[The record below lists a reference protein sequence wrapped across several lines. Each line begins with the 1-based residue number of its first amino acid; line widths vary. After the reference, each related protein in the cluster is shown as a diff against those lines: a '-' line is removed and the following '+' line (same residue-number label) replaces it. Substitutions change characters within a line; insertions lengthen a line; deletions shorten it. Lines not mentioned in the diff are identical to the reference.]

1 MTLRPHDL
9 RPRTLYPSAWLL
21 GEGMHPRDLA
31 SEELTRAIPGYV
43 MRTDAPADLRSIAE
57 VVQRR
62 LRPGAVIS
70 HETAAEIFRF
80 PLPKDLTREGGA
92 PIRCR
97 VTAGGKRTAGRLLVV
112 HVRAAAPTIR
122 FHGLTI
128 SHPVIALQEIAG
140 SLSHPDLVACV
151 DAVAAD
157 RHGAAVPV
165 SLQQIRKSVAPLKGR
180 GADALRSAVADA
192 RERVW
197 SPMETKVRLM
207 ILARGYP
214 EPVPNLE
221 FIDPA
226 TGIVYYVDLAYPQ
239 WKIAIEYDGQG
250 HWDDKQQWEKDLH
263 KNEVLHDQAWK
274 VLRIAIADYMEPETF
289 FQRLDAAIAEREQ
302 TCPDRARPR
311 SPVRTGP
318 VASFTS
324 SDQDPGDRRARPQAG
339 VMSQDIGDSSPSGH
353 R

>member
-1 MTLRPHDL
+1 
-9 RPRTLYPSAWLL
+9 
-21 GEGMHPRDLA
+21 
-31 SEELTRAIPGYV
+31 
-43 MRTDAPADLRSIAE
+43 
-57 VVQRR
+57 
-62 LRPGAVIS
+62 
-70 HETAAEIFRF
+70 
-80 PLPKDLTREGGA
+80 
-92 PIRCR
+92 
-97 VTAGGKRTAGRLLVV
+97 
-112 HVRAAAPTIR
+112 
-122 FHGLTI
+122 
-128 SHPVIALQEIAG
+128 
-140 SLSHPDLVACV
+140 
-151 DAVAAD
+151 
-157 RHGAAVPV
+157 
-165 SLQQIRKSVAPLKGR
+165 
-180 GADALRSAVADA
+180 
-192 RERVW
+192 
-197 SPMETKVRLM
+197 METKVRLM

-226 TGIVYYVDLAYPQ
+226 TGIVYVDLAYPQ

-302 TCPDRARPR
+302 TRPDRAR
-311 SPVRTGP
+311 P

-324 SDQDPGDRRARPQAG
+324 SVQAAGDRRARPQAG